1 MDEFKRIKLDNE
13 NESAAES
20 ADMQEHP
27 RFTAVV
33 LAAGSGLRMRSDIK
47 KQFMLLGDVPIVI
60 HSLRAFDMNK
70 NISSTV
76 LVTAKEDLEYAASLC
91 AQYGI
96 KKVREIA
103 EGGDT
108 RFRSVYNGI
117 RSAAAGT
124 DYILIHDGARPLL
137 SQGLID
143 RCCDFVTG
151 YKACVPAVPVTETI
165 TVGDKNGYALETLDR
180 SSLWSIQTPQAFSYP
195 LLMDAYDKLFVTIR
209 DYNSDESK
217 ITDDGVIVES
227 MSSYRVKLIMGDY
240 FNIKITT
247 PEDIV
252 VAEALYKDLG
262 KSH

>member
-13 NESAAES
+13 NESAAEG

-27 RFTAVV
+27 SFTAVV

-60 HSLRAFDMNK
+60 HSLRAFDLNK

-76 LVTAKEDLEYAASLC
+76 LVTAEEDLEYAASLC

-151 YKACVPAVPVTETI
+151 YKACVPAVPVTDTI
-165 TVGDKNGYALETLDR
+165 KVGDKNGYLGYQYKH
-180 SSLWSIQTPQAFSYP
+180 SIRYDFTYGDKVRFGVLGAQDAGEPFLAGKNSMGYDFYSF
-195 LLMDAYDKLFVTIR
+195 LL
-209 DYNSDESK
+209 
-217 ITDDGVIVES
+217 
-227 MSSYRVKLIMGDY
+227 
-240 FNIKITT
+240 
-247 PEDIV
+247 
-252 VAEALYKDLG
+252 
-262 KSH
+262 H